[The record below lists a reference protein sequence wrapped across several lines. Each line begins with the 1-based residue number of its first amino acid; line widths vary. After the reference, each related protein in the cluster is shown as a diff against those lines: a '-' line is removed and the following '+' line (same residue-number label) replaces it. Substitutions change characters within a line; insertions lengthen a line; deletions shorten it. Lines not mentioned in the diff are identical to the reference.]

1 VASAAWQPDSERPRA
16 YQGQRMHTE
25 RVEKT
30 RAGEPSLP
38 AAVAVIA
45 AIVLYAGLPNGLLLG
60 SRYVLPG
67 LELILFVPLMLAS
80 PRRMSRQNRLLR
92 RLSIAL
98 LLLIALSN
106 LAVLVL
112 LVRSPVIGE
121 AKVGEQLLGAA
132 GQVWLTNVLVFALAY
147 WEIDS
152 GGPVSRAR
160 VRRTGLPAAD
170 FRVPQDG
177 EALDP
182 QTRDRHVMA
191 SGPGKCWPRRCHRS
205 HAWQP
210 RTGIR

>member
-1 VASAAWQPDSERPRA
+1 
-16 YQGQRMHTE
+16 
-25 RVEKT
+25 
-30 RAGEPSLP
+30 
-38 AAVAVIA
+38 
-45 AIVLYAGLPNGLLLG
+45 
-60 SRYVLPG
+60 
-67 LELILFVPLMLAS
+67 MLAN

-112 LVRSPVIGE
+112 LVRSLVLGE
-121 AKVGEQLLGAA
+121 AKVGGQLLGAA
-132 GQVWLTNVLVFALAY
+132 GQVLLTHVLVFALAY
-147 WEIDS
+147 WEIDR
-152 GGPVSRAR
+152 GGPVSRAC
-160 VRRTGLPAAD
+160 VRRTGVPAAD
-170 FRVPQDG
+170 VRFPQDG

-182 QTRDRHVMA
+182 QTLWL